1 MRYKHYKPPP
11 SKKRNKIGG
20 NLGQSR
26 VRYKGG
32 RSRPAPVSSPP
43 SSSQCFI
50 SQIATTTSGRTPDH
64 ALNDI
69 FRCGNLHK
77 KCPKSEHIWKGKC
90 QIFVHPKTQGGPR
103 ASPGA
108 LGDLSRLKGNP
119 CFHKTIRVNC
129 PDKNDRPGDDGTL
142 RSV

>member
-1 MRYKHYKPPP
+1 MRYKHP
-11 SKKRNKIGG
+11 SEEKKTIKKKLGG
-20 NLGQSR
+20 NQGCVIKEAGADL
-26 VRYKGG
+26 
-32 RSRPAPVSSPP
+32 PPVSSPP

-77 KCPKSEHIWKGKC
+77 KCPKSGHIWKGKC

-108 LGDLSRLKGNP
+108 LGDISRLKGNP

-129 PDKNDRPGDDGTL
+129 PDKKGVGPIYFQGQ
-142 RSV
+142 S